1 MALYHAERLA
11 NVHPDLVRLMI
22 DAGKGGIE
30 LVIIQGA
37 RSVADE
43 EAAMAS
49 GHSALKDP
57 MNSKHVIDPVKR
69 PLALAV
75 DAAPYPTNWQDIPAF
90 EALGSNLK
98 ALADTIGVAIK
109 WGGDWTSLKDY
120 DHFELAET
128 TDG

>member
-11 NVHPDLVRLMI
+11 NVHPDLIRLLT
-22 DAGKGGIE
+22 DAGSGGID
-30 LVIIQGA
+30 LVVIQGA
-37 RSVADE
+37 RSVAE
-43 EAAMAS
+43 EQAAMAS

-57 MNSKHVIDPVKR
+57 MDSKHVIDPEKR

-98 ALADTIGVAIK
+98 ALADTLGVKIV
-109 WGGDWTSLKDY
+109 WGGDWHTLKDF
-120 DHFELAET
+120 DHFELT
-128 TDG
+128 QP